1 MPGGSCPGIPVG
13 GKPGWGRRKN
23 NPVWRQTLA
32 TRRGFVPQ
40 EGARNRE
47 RRLRPRFPEIEKA
60 ARRAAAKPEQGRGL
74 ITSFC
79 SENKK
84 MSEQSGLCS
93 DMARPR
99 GVEPPAYRLGGGRS
113 IQLSYGRIKQASL
126 IVTQNPPAVNGAQR
140 ARQIGPM
147 RRILRERTVVSQ
159 KKVAFLGQ
167 VRYNTWLSF
176 HRICKKKDLRCIPLA
191 EQPFEKRSHYRP
203 R

>member
-99 GVEPPAYRLGGGRS
+99 GVEPPAYRLGDMFVELPAMSSHIPLCISTMLRLLS
-113 IQLSYGRIKQASL
+113 ISPIVQYSQLSEPFITKV
-126 IVTQNPPAVNGAQR
+126 IV
-140 ARQIGPM
+140 
-147 RRILRERTVVSQ
+147 S
-159 KKVAFLGQ
+159 KK
-167 VRYNTWLSF
+167 
-176 HRICKKKDLRCIPLA
+176 LA
-191 EQPFEKRSHYRP
+191 AIFQTAN
-203 R
+203 

>member
-99 GVEPPAYRLGGGRS
+99 GVEPPAYRLGDMFVELPAMSSHIPVCISTMLRLLS
-113 IQLSYGRIKQASL
+113 ISPIVQCSQLSEPFITKV
-126 IVTQNPPAVNGAQR
+126 IV
-140 ARQIGPM
+140 
-147 RRILRERTVVSQ
+147 S
-159 KKVAFLGQ
+159 KK
-167 VRYNTWLSF
+167 
-176 HRICKKKDLRCIPLA
+176 LA
-191 EQPFEKRSHYRP
+191 AIFQTAN
-203 R
+203 

>member
-99 GVEPPAYRLGGGRS
+99 GVEPPAYRLGETQTEQFTSKTETIRS
-113 IQLSYGRIKQASL
+113 PANQVFMRLS
-126 IVTQNPPAVNGAQR
+126 
-140 ARQIGPM
+140 
-147 RRILRERTVVSQ
+147 E
-159 KKVAFLGQ
+159 
-167 VRYNTWLSF
+167 
-176 HRICKKKDLRCIPLA
+176 
-191 EQPFEKRSHYRP
+191 
-203 R
+203 

>member
-1 MPGGSCPGIPVG
+1 M
-13 GKPGWGRRKN
+13 
-23 NPVWRQTLA
+23 
-32 TRRGFVPQ
+32 PQ

-99 GVEPPAYRLGGGRS
+99 GVEPPAYRLGEQS
-113 IQLSYGRIKQASL
+113 IALCMVRLVRWDVPNSL
-126 IVTQNPPAVNGAQR
+126 IYRGFCRMTLSCRDAQYHVFHSFSQRPISKILAKAKSRLSKNVPRWVSLCKLIITNPTLKNQGSDLF
-140 ARQIGPM
+140 IG
-147 RRILRERTVVSQ
+147 
-159 KKVAFLGQ
+159 
-167 VRYNTWLSF
+167 
-176 HRICKKKDLRCIPLA
+176 
-191 EQPFEKRSHYRP
+191 
-203 R
+203 

>member
-99 GVEPPAYRLGGGRS
+99 GVEPPAYRLGATSFGSCLVVRHASKCPQTRMNTGFFIELPVAEYLKISPNIGSFCTQIEPAIRQILDRFS
-113 IQLSYGRIKQASL
+113 VVTPNTGDSLELSYPI
-126 IVTQNPPAVNGAQR
+126 I
-140 ARQIGPM
+140 
-147 RRILRERTVVSQ
+147 
-159 KKVAFLGQ
+159 
-167 VRYNTWLSF
+167 
-176 HRICKKKDLRCIPLA
+176 
-191 EQPFEKRSHYRP
+191 
-203 R
+203 

>member
-113 IQLSYGRIKQASL
+113 IQLSYGRIYE
-126 IVTQNPPAVNGAQR
+126 IVCR
-140 ARQIGPM
+140 
-147 RRILRERTVVSQ
+147 
-159 KKVAFLGQ
+159 
-167 VRYNTWLSF
+167 
-176 HRICKKKDLRCIPLA
+176 
-191 EQPFEKRSHYRP
+191 QPFALSEKERSQP
-203 R
+203 QA

>member
-1 MPGGSCPGIPVG
+1 M
-13 GKPGWGRRKN
+13 
-23 NPVWRQTLA
+23 
-32 TRRGFVPQ
+32 PQ

-99 GVEPPAYRLGGGRS
+99 GVEPPAYRLGDMFVELPAMSSHILLCISTMLRLLS
-113 IQLSYGRIKQASL
+113 ISPVVQYSQLSEPFITKVIISKKLATIFQTEISRPLAKNEADFPCACSNPSL
-126 IVTQNPPAVNGAQR
+126 ILMA
-140 ARQIGPM
+140 
-147 RRILRERTVVSQ
+147 
-159 KKVAFLGQ
+159 KKA
-167 VRYNTWLSF
+167 YHIMYAKAIMLSKGG
-176 HRICKKKDLRCIPLA
+176 HPWQTISLNSGRL
-191 EQPFEKRSHYRP
+191 
-203 R
+203 